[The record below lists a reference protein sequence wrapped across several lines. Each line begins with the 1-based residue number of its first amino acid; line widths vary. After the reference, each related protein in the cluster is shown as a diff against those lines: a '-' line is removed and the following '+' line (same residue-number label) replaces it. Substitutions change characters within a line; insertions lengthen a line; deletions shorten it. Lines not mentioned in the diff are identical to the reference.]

1 MGKYTDK
8 QNLSIAMKQYPEKDT
23 DYTIGELISIKDG
36 DETIKVG
43 YVAEVIHK
51 PSGEDTYI
59 LTDKLLPENPT
70 PRQLSEV
77 TEVTM
82 LYQGST
88 LDKDNFW
95 HDLLTDWIITDGSIA
110 ISELTR
116 NPFLFYPNQ
125 KKHLSKLM
133 MHPIL

>member
-8 QNLSIAMKQYPEKDT
+8 QNFEIAMKQYPEGGT
-23 DYTIGELISIKDG
+23 DYTIGRLISIKDG

-59 LTDKLLPENPT
+59 LTDKKLPENPT
-70 PRQLSEV
+70 PKQLAEV
-77 TEVTM
+77 TEVTI

-88 LDKDNFW
+88 
-95 HDLLTDWIITDGSIA
+95 IIKS
-110 ISELTR
+110 
-116 NPFLFYPNQ
+116 FV
-125 KKHLSKLM
+125 K
-133 MHPIL
+133 